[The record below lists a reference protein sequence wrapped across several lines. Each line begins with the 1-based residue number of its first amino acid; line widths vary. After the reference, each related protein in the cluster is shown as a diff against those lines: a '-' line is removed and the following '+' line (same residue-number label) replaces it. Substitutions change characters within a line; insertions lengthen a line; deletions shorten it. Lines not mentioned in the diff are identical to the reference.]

1 MTDRRGRGTL
11 AAGVKHACA
20 APRLA
25 VVAGLAVQA
34 LLAGCHSPPGDKP
47 ALDGGLSDARPSDA
61 AGPLTID
68 IAVTGCGTFDPTN
81 VVCSGRAPMTL
92 AFSPVGSASLTGFQW
107 RFGDGSASVSDRAPV
122 HTYALPGRYD
132 VTVTGLEG
140 TAGTVSATRI
150 GLVVVKSIGA
160 GMPCDVDA
168 QCASGLACVCKRGA
182 GCDPAFARG
191 ICSTPCPTGFCGD
204 AVCAVYTVPVPAGAA
219 DAGSAADA
227 AAATWSPIC
236 LASCSDG
243 NSCPAGFSCQAFH
256 AGGAGAA
263 GWVLGCLPTGAAS
276 DLGGSCR
283 NADGVLDNGR
293 CASGTCAP
301 FGANGLCSASC
312 QPPFVCPDNAACAR
326 VGAAQVC
333 LAACSAELPCA
344 SDPRTACQAALPA
357 DAGADGGLPIISG
370 DPTQTYCAPR

>member
-1 MTDRRGRGTL
+1 MR
-11 AAGVKHACA
+11 HAFA

-25 VVAGLAVQA
+25 ALVTLA
-34 LLAGCHSPPGDKP
+34 LLAGCRSS
-47 ALDGGLSDARPSDA
+47 SDAPHPPDGSASDGARSDA

-92 AFSPVGSASLTGFQW
+92 AFSPVGSASLTTFLW

-140 TAGTVSATRI
+140 NNGTVTETRT

-182 GCDPAFARG
+182 GCDRAFARG

-204 AVCAVYTVPVPAGAA
+204 AAVCAVYPLPAPASAADGGSPVDAGAA
-219 DAGSAADA
+219 PW
-227 AAATWSPIC
+227 TPIC
-236 LASCSDG
+236 LADCSDG

-256 AGGAGAA
+256 AGGAGAS
-263 GWVLGCLPTGAAS
+263 GWVLGCLPAGAAS

-283 NADGVLDNGR
+283 NAEGVLDNGR

-312 QPPFVCPDNAACAR
+312 QPPFVCPANAACAR
-326 VGAAQVC
+326 VGAAEVC
-333 LAACSAELPCA
+333 LVACSAELPC
-344 SDPRTACQAALPA
+344 STDPGTACRAALPP
-357 DAGADGGLPIISG
+357 DAGADGGLPVLSG